1 MSIRES
7 HSSVS
12 VSDEEDP
19 IEVSV
24 VPTEDGHEIQAVRG
38 RMGNLK
44 VDLDSTELAA
54 LPFLIKGA
62 SGSLAEK
69 IKFRINGHTNKEGEV
84 EVFLTGLTTTLV
96 QFKLMGRVFPKT
108 SDLKLTTES
117 LNYSTLK
124 RLAKIAKHD
133 HRMQSWLSE
142 ILKFWN
148 NYKFMLSVD
157 SSLDLTNSMIDLLR
171 QENKRIKQELLAVK
185 EEQTLLRSEIFS
197 LKEAVKQL
205 KR

>member
-69 IKFRINGHTNKEGEV
+69 IKFRSNGHTNKEGEV

-171 QENKRIKQELLAVK
+171 QENKRIKQELLALK